1 MRVKVTTYVRVTGSG
16 QITIP
21 ADLRRKHGI
30 ATGDRVI
37 VTENAQ
43 GQLVVKP
50 VSWTVEELFGI
61 FPLLPGV
68 ETEGDFDDLI
78 DEAFEEDADR
88 IVSGMNNGYLGK

>member
-1 MRVKVTTYVRVTGSG
+1 MGAYVRVTGSG

-21 ADLRRKHGI
+21 ADLRRKHHI
-30 ATGDRVI
+30 ATGDRVM

-50 VSWTVEELFGI
+50 DSLTVEELYGM

-68 ETEGDFDDLI
+68 KTDGDFDDLI
-78 DEAFEEDADR
+78 DEAFEE
-88 IVSGMNNGYLGK
+88 GYARKHAAPGNEQTEE